1 MNGAITESSCFLKN
15 STKRQMFLER
25 VIDKRTK
32 LVRVKDLCR
41 TRWIY
46 RHEAYESFFDLF
58 KYLHAVMEAITTR
71 DTTYGSMDW
80 DASTIVT
87 ATGLRKIYNSF
98 GFIYAFIVTMHC
110 MSVIKP
116 ISIKFQY
123 KTNDLAY
130 AYMKVQHVIS
140 DLKAMRS
147 NDQLLHD
154 WYEQAE
160 ALANDTGVSPEVP
173 RTVGRQ
179 QGRENVEYDSAET
192 YYRRMTA
199 LPLLDHLIQQMQ
211 ERFGEHQIFVSELL
225 TLVPS
230 LLCEQSATSLNFDR
244 LVDRYR
250 GDLPQPAL
258 VGTEISKFIGQ
269 PKNKK
274 KTIFSLPAQSTKIL
288 HLVCPVKVLQ
298 NSAIHPNTIAGRES
312 KVTDKV
318 WSSNVQCGSG
328 EGEGR
333 ERSERA
339 RARREKIK
347 NREHCVCVLLSINYL
362 LCVSVCVS

>member
-1 MNGAITESSCFLKN
+1 MYE
-15 STKRQMFLER
+15 
-25 VIDKRTK
+25 
-32 LVRVKDLCR
+32 VRVKDLCR

-87 ATGLRKIYNSF
+87 ATGLLKIYNSF

-116 ISIKFQY
+116 ISIKLQY

-160 ALANDTGVSPEVP
+160 ALANDIGVSPEVP

-258 VGTEISKFIGQ
+258 VGTEIFRWRRKYELQSSENRLSTLKLALAMCDKEFFPNIYVLLRIACTLPVTSCENERANSTLANIKTALRSTMGQ
-269 PKNKK
+269 ERLS
-274 KTIFSLPAQSTKIL
+274 SLVTMSIHNNMPIDFDVIVDRFK
-288 HLVCPVKVLQ
+288 LVCNRRIVL
-298 NSAIHPNTIAGRES
+298 
-312 KVTDKV
+312 
-318 WSSNVQCGSG
+318 
-328 EGEGR
+328 
-333 ERSERA
+333 
-339 RARREKIK
+339 
-347 NREHCVCVLLSINYL
+347 
-362 LCVSVCVS
+362 